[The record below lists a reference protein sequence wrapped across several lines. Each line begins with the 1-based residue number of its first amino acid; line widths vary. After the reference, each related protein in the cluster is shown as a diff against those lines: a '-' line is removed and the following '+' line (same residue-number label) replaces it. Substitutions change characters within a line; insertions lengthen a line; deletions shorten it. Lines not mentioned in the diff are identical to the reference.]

1 MSEQIEVGLTVNGRR
16 HRAATTPRTTLA
28 DFLRSECRLTATH
41 LGCEQGVCGACT
53 VLLDGVSVLSCLILA
68 VQADGADIRIS
79 DDPAATDIDMLPLP
93 DALQAE

>member
-68 VQADGADIRIS
+68 VQADGADIRTAEGLTGPDGALS
-79 DDPAATDIDMLPLP
+79 PLA